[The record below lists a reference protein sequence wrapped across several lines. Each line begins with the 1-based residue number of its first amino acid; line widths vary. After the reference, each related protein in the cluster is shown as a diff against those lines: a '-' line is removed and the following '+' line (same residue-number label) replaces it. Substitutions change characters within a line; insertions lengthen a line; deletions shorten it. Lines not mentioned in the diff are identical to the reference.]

1 MSTACAV
8 PLLRGAEGCVY
19 AQLKVMNMNALAKK
33 LLIKPGT
40 SWLFY
45 DVPPECMVLL
55 QPLPDGVSAITEIRP
70 SINGILFFSTKRA
83 QLIAQLER
91 LTPVIKDDTVVW
103 VCYPKKGAGIDT
115 DLAMMQWDMLPP
127 FGLDAVA
134 NAAFDD
140 KWTCVRLRLLGQRK
154 KTGVGIAEIREN
166 EYGKYIDVDKK
177 TVTLPPDVQAALHAE
192 PAAFAVYEKLAYSH
206 RKEYIMW
213 IVGAKQQKTRDDRM
227 VKMVDMLVN
236 GKKNPGDK

>member
-1 MSTACAV
+1 
-8 PLLRGAEGCVY
+8 
-19 AQLKVMNMNALAKK
+19 MNALAKK

-45 DVPPECMVLL
+45 NVPSECMSLL
-55 QPLPDGVSAITEIRP
+55 QPLPDGVSTHTAITGNV
-70 SINGILFFSTKRA
+70 NGILFFSTKRA
-83 QLIAQLER
+83 QLISQLEI

-103 VCYPKKGAGIDT
+103 VCYPKKSSGINT

-140 KWTCVRLRLLGQRK
+140 KWTGVRLRLIGQRK
-154 KTGVGIAEIREN
+154 KTGVGIDEIREN

-177 TVTLPPDVQAALHAE
+177 VITLPPDVQEALQAE

-213 IVGAKQQKTRDDRM
+213 ILGAKQQKTRDDRL
-227 VKMVDMLVN
+227 VKMVEMLLAN
-236 GKKNPGDK
+236 KKNPGDK

>member
-1 MSTACAV
+1 
-8 PLLRGAEGCVY
+8 
-19 AQLKVMNMNALAKK
+19 MNALAKK

-45 DVPPECMVLL
+45 NAPSECMSLL
-55 QPLPDGVSAITEIRP
+55 QPLPDGVSVVAEV
-70 SINGILFFSTKRA
+70 SSGINGILFFSTKRA
-83 QLIAQLER
+83 QLIGQLEI

-103 VCYPKKGAGIDT
+103 VCYPKKSSAIDT

-140 KWTCVRLRLLGQRK
+140 KWTGVRLRLLGQRK
-154 KTGVGIAEIREN
+154 KTGVGIDEIREN

-177 TVTLPPDVQAALHAE
+177 LITLPPDVQEALQAE

-213 IVGAKQQKTRDDRM
+213 ILGAKQQKTRDDRL
-227 VKMVDMLVN
+227 VKMVEMLLAH
-236 GKKNPGDK
+236 KKNPGDK